1 MNNIENFFNYFAG
14 GGVTITMT
22 VMVMVVVLVFILM
35 MMYLPVLTRKIF
47 PKFGYA
53 KYANYLPFD
62 TVYNDNSLSMTDGSL
77 VRVYRVAGLQ
87 TSLQDDKTKEK
98 FLDLRAQL
106 FNQIRDPNVVL
117 RFYMIR
123 DAADDNAKYEFN
135 QQTLQRI
142 YDKWKGQ
149 GLKIFLN
156 NYYIVLSVA
165 GNDARA
171 KLNQYGNYVESI
183 LAAYK
188 PKVLRND
195 NLDNMATFIARILSP
210 ISKPVIKRADNN
222 IANLTTVDDVEF
234 LKDGLVRYISGANQS
249 FAAMLSFKM
258 SPDYLD
264 EEFFDTVSTIQTEM
278 ISMNGFRI
286 MGAADI
292 QSTFRQKR
300 AVVDEKKQDST
311 EEQIFQAEGAMD
323 ENVSGNQSLVNY
335 YPLFILF
342 GKTKE
347 ELKKYVDEFRKIA
360 ASFGI
365 APVVET
371 FASKVS
377 WFAQIP
383 GFDVFPRSFKLLS
396 KTAAISI
403 PMSSQPRGIENSDWG
418 QGPLVVFPTA
428 QGTPYQFQFHV
439 SDKPAAVGHTLTIG
453 PTGGGKTTLFS
464 FLIAQS
470 LRHQKLKAFFF
481 DRNKGAEIFTL
492 AVGGKYITMNGK
504 EKNTASNKVEESF
517 LTHLNPLKMPDSA
530 ANRAFLRRWFAIISN
545 QNDTQSA
552 DEIARAVSVNFDYLA
567 DKDRL
572 LKNLWESCFS
582 ASGNMRGALKKWI
595 DPLQYGDMFNEASDT
610 LDLNSRL
617 TTFDFTDILQDE
629 VLSPAV
635 ISYILHRINNI
646 TVSGG
651 NPSLIMIDET
661 APMLENKMF
670 RDNFITG
677 LQEGRKNRQA
687 YMVAFQRANVLDKLG
702 IGDVVRGQAQTVL
715 FFRNPAADARDY
727 EHWNLNPLEMAFIQG
742 KAYPNLKRAVLLSRP
757 VNGESVILNTELGG
771 LGNLLRLFESGRSSV
786 LLAEE
791 LYKMYGS
798 NFVNEY
804 LKKQSALD

>member
-1 MNNIENFFNYFAG
+1 MNNLNDFFEYFAG
-14 GGVTITMT
+14 GGFPITLT
-22 VMVMVVVLVFILM
+22 VLVVAAVLVFLVLM
-35 MMYLPVLTRKIF
+35 MYVPVLTRKIF

-53 KYANYLPFD
+53 KYSNYLPFG
-62 TVYNDNSLSMTDGSL
+62 TVFNDNSMQLTDGSL
-77 VRVYRVAGLQ
+77 IRVYRVAGLQ
-87 TSLQDDKTKEK
+87 TSMQDDATKEK

-117 RFYMIR
+117 RFYMVR
-123 DAADDNAKYEFN
+123 DAADENTNYEFD
-135 QQTLQRI
+135 QPTLQRI
-142 YDKWKGQ
+142 YDKWRGQ

-156 NYYIVLSVA
+156 NYYIVLSV
-165 GNDARA
+165 GGTDARA
-171 KLNQYGNYVESI
+171 KLNQYGNYIESI

-188 PKVLRND
+188 PQVLKND
-195 NLDNMATFIARILSP
+195 SPDNMARFFGRILSP
-210 ISKPVIKRADNN
+210 ISKPAPKRADNN
-222 IANLTTVDDVEF
+222 IAKLTTVDDVEF
-234 LKDGLVRYISGANQS
+234 LRDGIVRYVSGGNQS
-249 FAAMLSFKM
+249 FAACVSFKI

-278 ISMNGFRI
+278 ICMNGFHI
-286 MGAADI
+286 MGAADVE
-292 QSTFRQKR
+292 STIRQKR
-300 AVVDEKKQDST
+300 STADDEKAQST
-311 EEQIFQAEGAMD
+311 ETQISEAQVAMD
-323 ENVSGNQSLVNY
+323 ENLSGNQSLVDY
-335 YPLFILF
+335 YPLFVLF
-342 GKTKE
+342 GASRE
-347 ELKKYVDEFRKIA
+347 ELQKYVDEFKKIA
-360 ASFGI
+360 AQFGI
-365 APVVET
+365 SPVVET

-396 KTAAISI
+396 RAAAISI
-403 PMSSQPRGIENSDWG
+403 PMSTQPRGVENSDWG
-418 QGPLVVFPTA
+418 PGPLVVFPTA

-470 LRHQKLKAFFF
+470 LRHPKLKAFFF

-492 AVGGKYITMNGK
+492 SVGGKYITMQGK
-504 EKNTASNKVEESF
+504 EKNSDPMAQSF
-517 LTHLNPLKMPDSA
+517 LTHLNPLKMPDTA
-530 ANRAFLRRWFAIISN
+530 ANRAFLRRWFAIISG
-545 QNDTQSA
+545 QSDAASA
-552 DEIARAVSVNFDYLA
+552 DEIARAVSVNFDYLS

-582 ASGNMRGALKKWI
+582 SSGNMRSALKKWV

-610 LDLNSRL
+610 LDLHSRL

-702 IGDVVRGQAQTVL
+702 VGDVVRGQAQTVM
-715 FFRNPAADARDY
+715 FFRNPAADASDY
-727 EHWNLNPLEMAFIQG
+727 AHWNLNPLEMAFIQG

-791 LYKMYGS
+791 LYKMYGN

-804 LKKQSALD
+804 LKKQGAAD

>member
-1 MNNIENFFNYFAG
+1 MMNNLNDFFEYFAG
-14 GGVTITMT
+14 GGFQITLT
-22 VMVMVVVLVFILM
+22 VLVVAVILVFLVLM
-35 MMYLPVLTRKIF
+35 MYVPVLTRKIF

-53 KYANYLPFD
+53 KYSNYLPFG
-62 TVYNDNSLSMTDGSL
+62 TVFNDNSMQLTDGSL
-77 VRVYRVAGLQ
+77 IRVYRVAGLQ
-87 TSLQDDKTKEK
+87 TSMQDDVTKEK

-117 RFYMIR
+117 RFYMVR
-123 DAADDNAKYEFN
+123 DAADENTNYEFD
-135 QQTLQRI
+135 QPTLQRI
-142 YDKWKGQ
+142 YDKWRGQ

-156 NYYIVLSVA
+156 NYYIVLSV
-165 GNDARA
+165 GGTDARA
-171 KLNQYGNYVESI
+171 KLNQYGNYIESI

-188 PKVLRND
+188 PQVLKND
-195 NLDNMATFIARILSP
+195 SPDNMARFFGRILSP
-210 ISKPVIKRADNN
+210 ISKPVPKRADNN
-222 IANLTTVDDVEF
+222 IAKLTTVDDVEF
-234 LKDGLVRYISGANQS
+234 LRDGIVRYVSGGNQS
-249 FAAMLSFKM
+249 FAACVSFKI

-278 ISMNGFRI
+278 ICMNGFHI
-286 MGAADI
+286 MGAADVE
-292 QSTFRQKR
+292 STIRQKR
-300 AVVDEKKQDST
+300 STTDEEKAQST
-311 EEQIFQAEGAMD
+311 ETQISEAQVAMD
-323 ENVSGNQSLVNY
+323 ENLSGNQSLVDY
-335 YPLFILF
+335 YPLFVLF
-342 GKTKE
+342 GASRE
-347 ELKKYVDEFRKIA
+347 ELQKYVDEFKKIA
-360 ASFGI
+360 AQFGI
-365 APVVET
+365 SPVVET
-371 FASKVS
+371 FAAKVS

-396 KTAAISI
+396 RAAAISI
-403 PMSSQPRGIENSDWG
+403 PMSTQPRGVENSDWG
-418 QGPLVVFPTA
+418 PGPLVVFPTA

-470 LRHQKLKAFFF
+470 LRHPKLKAFFF

-492 AVGGKYITMNGK
+492 SVGGKYITMQGK
-504 EKNTASNKVEESF
+504 EKNSDPMAQSF
-517 LTHLNPLKMPDSA
+517 LTRLNPLKMPDTA
-530 ANRAFLRRWFAIISN
+530 TNRAFLRRWFAIISG
-545 QNDTQSA
+545 QSDAASA
-552 DEIARAVSVNFDYLA
+552 DEIARAVSVNFDYLS

-582 ASGNMRGALKKWI
+582 SSGNMRSALKKWV

-610 LDLNSRL
+610 LDLHSRL

-702 IGDVVRGQAQTVL
+702 VGDVVRGQAQTVM
-715 FFRNPAADARDY
+715 FFRNPAADASDY
-727 EHWNLNPLEMAFIQG
+727 AHWNLNPLEMAFIQG

-791 LYKMYGS
+791 LYKMYGN

-804 LKKQSALD
+804 LKKQGAAD

>member
-1 MNNIENFFNYFAG
+1 MMNNLNDFFEYFAG
-14 GGVTITMT
+14 GGFQITLT
-22 VMVMVVVLVFILM
+22 VLVVAVILVFLVLM
-35 MMYLPVLTRKIF
+35 MYVPVLTRKIF

-53 KYANYLPFD
+53 KYSNYLPFG
-62 TVYNDNSLSMTDGSL
+62 TVFNDNSMQLTDGSL
-77 VRVYRVAGLQ
+77 IRVYRVAGLQ
-87 TSLQDDKTKEK
+87 TSMQDDATKEK

-117 RFYMIR
+117 RFYMVR
-123 DAADDNAKYEFN
+123 DAADENTNYEFD
-135 QQTLQRI
+135 QPTLQRI
-142 YDKWKGQ
+142 YDKWRGQ

-156 NYYIVLSVA
+156 NYYIVLSV
-165 GNDARA
+165 GGTDARA
-171 KLNQYGNYVESI
+171 KLNQYGNYIESI

-188 PKVLRND
+188 PQVLKND
-195 NLDNMATFIARILSP
+195 SADNMARFFGRILSP
-210 ISKPVIKRADNN
+210 ISKPAPKRADNN
-222 IANLTTVDDVEF
+222 IAKLTTVDDVEF
-234 LKDGLVRYISGANQS
+234 LRDGIVRYVSGGNQS
-249 FAAMLSFKM
+249 FAACVSFKI

-278 ISMNGFRI
+278 ICMNGFHI
-286 MGAADI
+286 MGAADVE
-292 QSTFRQKR
+292 STIRQKR
-300 AVVDEKKQDST
+300 STADDERRDST
-311 EEQIFQAEGAMD
+311 ETQISEAQSAMD
-323 ENVSGNQSLVNY
+323 ENLSGNQSLVDY
-335 YPLFILF
+335 YPLFVLF
-342 GKTKE
+342 GASRE
-347 ELKKYVDEFRKIA
+347 ELKKYVDEFKKISA
-360 ASFGI
+360 QFGI
-365 APVVET
+365 SPVVET
-371 FASKVS
+371 FAAKVS

-396 KTAAISI
+396 RAAAISI
-403 PMSSQPRGIENSDWG
+403 PMSTQPRGVENSDWG
-418 QGPLVVFPTA
+418 PGPLVVFPTA

-470 LRHQKLKAFFF
+470 LRHPKLKAFFF

-492 AVGGKYITMNGK
+492 SVGGKYITMQGK
-504 EKNTASNKVEESF
+504 EKNSDPMAQSF
-517 LTHLNPLKMPDSA
+517 LTRLNPLKMPDTA
-530 ANRAFLRRWFAIISN
+530 TNRAFLRRWFAIISG
-545 QNDTQSA
+545 QSDAASA
-552 DEIARAVSVNFDYLA
+552 DEIARAVSVNFDYLS

-582 ASGNMRGALKKWI
+582 SSGNMRSALKKWV

-610 LDLNSRL
+610 LDLHSRL

-702 IGDVVRGQAQTVL
+702 VGDVVRGQAQTVM
-715 FFRNPAADARDY
+715 FFRNPAADASDY
-727 EHWNLNPLEMAFIQG
+727 AHWNLNPLEMAFIQG

-791 LYKMYGS
+791 LYKMYGN

-804 LKKQSALD
+804 LKKQGAAD

>member
-1 MNNIENFFNYFAG
+1 MMNFEGFFDYFAASG
-14 GGVTITMT
+14 LPITLT
-22 VMVMVVVLVFILM
+22 VISMLVVLVFIILM
-35 MMYLPVLTRKIF
+35 VYVPTLTRKIF

-53 KYANYLPFD
+53 KYASYLPFD
-62 TVYNDNSLSMTDGSL
+62 TVYSDNSMLLTNGAL
-77 VRVYRVAGLQ
+77 VRVYRVAGVQ
-87 TSLQDDKTKEK
+87 TSMQDDKTKEK

-106 FNQIRDPNVVL
+106 FNQIRDPGVVL
-117 RFYMIR
+117 RFYMVR
-123 DAADDNAKYEFN
+123 DAADENTNYEFD
-135 QQTLQRI
+135 QPVLQRI
-142 YDKWKGQ
+142 YNKWKGQ

-156 NYYIVLSVA
+156 SYYVVISVY

-171 KLNQYGNYVESI
+171 KLNQYSNYVESV

-188 PKVLRND
+188 PQVLKNNSR
-195 NLDNMATFIARILSP
+195 DNMARFFGRILSP
-210 ISKPVIKRADNN
+210 ISKPEPKFADNN
-222 IANLTTVDDVEF
+222 IANVVTVDDVEF
-234 LKDGLVRYISGANQS
+234 LRDGMVRYISGGNQM
-249 FAAMLSFKM
+249 FASMISFKI

-264 EEFFDTVSTIQTEM
+264 EEFFDTVATIQTEM
-278 ISMNGFRI
+278 ITLNAFHI
-286 MGAADI
+286 MGSADVE
-292 QSTFRQKR
+292 SVLRQRR
-300 AVVDEKKQDST
+300 ATADEKQKST
-311 EEQIFQAEGAMD
+311 EEQINVAQSAMD
-323 ENVSGNQSLVNY
+323 ENISGNQSLVNY
-335 YPLFILF
+335 YPVFVLF
-342 GKTKE
+342 GATPE
-347 ELKKYVDEFRKIA
+347 ELKKYVDEFKKIA
-360 ASFGI
+360 ATFGI
-365 APVVET
+365 SPVVET

-396 KTAAISI
+396 RAAAISI
-403 PMSSQPRGIENSDWG
+403 PMSSQPRGIPNSDWG
-418 QGPLVVFPTA
+418 PGPLVVFPTA

-439 SDKPAAVGHTLTIG
+439 SDKPVAVGHTMTIG

-470 LRHQKLKAFFF
+470 LRHPKLKAFFF
-481 DRNKGAEIFTL
+481 DRNRGAEIFTL
-492 AVGGKYITMNGK
+492 AVGGKYITMHGK
-504 EKNTASNKVEESF
+504 EKNSDAMENTF

-530 ANRAFLRRWFAIISN
+530 VNRAFLRRWFAIISGQSDAN
-545 QNDTQSA
+545 SA
-552 DEIARAVSVNFDYLA
+552 DEIARAVSVNFDYLN
-567 DKDRL
+567 DKDRM

-582 ASGNMRGALKKWI
+582 SSGNMRSALKKWV
-595 DPLQYGDMFNEASDT
+595 DPLQYGDMFNEVTDT
-610 LDLNSRL
+610 LDLHSRL

-687 YMVAFQRANVLDKLG
+687 YMVAFQRANILDKLG

-715 FFRNPAADARDY
+715 FFRNPAADANDY
-727 EHWNLNPLEMAFIQG
+727 AHWNLNPLEMAFIQG

-771 LGNLLRLFESGRSSV
+771 LGNMLRLFESGRSSV

-791 LYKMYGS
+791 LYKMYGN

-804 LKKQSALD
+804 LKKQGAAD